1 MSLGRFGML
10 VYDKT
15 SRMMKVGAE
24 KTTSVVVVFKQSPKL
39 EIIPLPQTPLGST
52 FCVRRNNFDGLDK
65 VRWKRVQTSRF
76 HSMGMASKQTCETCF
91 PWTCQTACRRQP
103 IREVFRESYAAMNAT
118 RYFQSRISPLDTCK
132 CAEPINSLNVRWV
145 HAEWPCEKI
154 ELK

>member
-1 MSLGRFGML
+1 ML

-65 VRWKRVQTSRF
+65 VR
-76 HSMGMASKQTCETCF
+76 
-91 PWTCQTACRRQP
+91 
-103 IREVFRESYAAMNAT
+103 
-118 RYFQSRISPLDTCK
+118 
-132 CAEPINSLNVRWV
+132 
-145 HAEWPCEKI
+145 
-154 ELK
+154 